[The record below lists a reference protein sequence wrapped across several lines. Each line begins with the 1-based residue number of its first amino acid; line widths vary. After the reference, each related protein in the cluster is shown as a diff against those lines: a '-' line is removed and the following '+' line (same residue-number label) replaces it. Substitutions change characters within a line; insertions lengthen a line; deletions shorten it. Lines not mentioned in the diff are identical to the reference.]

1 MVMDGGEDVAEGIGV
16 VVKLVDGRVV
26 NVMGGMLVR
35 GNVKKKSL
43 FKDIIHISGWVVK
56 AFSKFF

>member
-26 NVMGGMLVR
+26 NVMIGMGVR
-35 GNVKKKSL
+35 M
-43 FKDIIHISGWVVK
+43 VVR
-56 AFSKFF
+56 FSD